1 MFKLPCKFEKS
12 VATVALCSLQHVSF
26 FEVLCDGEGA
36 GTLWNALMSH
46 SVVAAVVSF
55 CEFMADHASF
65 SCSAREAL
73 YGFLQSVWVFV
84 CVCVCVCVAVAL
96 SCVVLPGRFRRAKP
110 SCHGTRVCDFQGST
124 CISNFKLLSRCAS
137 ELCEFALQ
145 ELKRLHAFWPCS
157 LHQCNLETRDVCL
170 DEEDK
175 RIVNSVLSLCRL
187 LRMGSYFTRNILCIR
202 PVVDLR
208 LDVRRTSASVL
219 LSWSL

>member
-73 YGFLQSVWVFV
+73 YGFLQSM
-84 CVCVCVCVAVAL
+84 CDI
-96 SCVVLPGRFRRAKP
+96 RF
-110 SCHGTRVCDFQGST
+110 SS
-124 CISNFKLLSRCAS
+124 
-137 ELCEFALQ
+137 
-145 ELKRLHAFWPCS
+145 
-157 LHQCNLETRDVCL
+157 
-170 DEEDK
+170 
-175 RIVNSVLSLCRL
+175 VNV
-187 LRMGSYFTRNILCIR
+187 
-202 PVVDLR
+202 
-208 LDVRRTSASVL
+208 
-219 LSWSL
+219 

>member
-73 YGFLQSVWVFV
+73 YGFLQSMCDIACVWVFV
-84 CVCVCVCVAVAL
+84 CVCVCVCV
-96 SCVVLPGRFRRAKP
+96 CVSQSHCLVSYCQGDFAGPNRRAMAHE
-110 SCHGTRVCDFQGST
+110 CA
-124 CISNFKLLSRCAS
+124 IFKAQLV
-137 ELCEFALQ
+137 FALQ
-145 ELKRLHAFWPCS
+145 VAVTVRFRTLR
-157 LHQCNLETRDVCL
+157 V
-170 DEEDK
+170 
-175 RIVNSVLSLCRL
+175 RIAGIEAIACVLALFLTPMQS
-187 LRMGSYFTRNILCIR
+187 GDT
-202 PVVDLR
+202 
-208 LDVRRTSASVL
+208 
-219 LSWSL
+219 

>member
-1 MFKLPCKFEKS
+1 M
-12 VATVALCSLQHVSF
+12 
-26 FEVLCDGEGA
+26 LCDGEGA

-73 YGFLQSVWVFV
+73 YGFLQSMCDIACVWVFV
-84 CVCVCVCVAVAL
+84 CVYRSRTVLCRIARAI
-96 SCVVLPGRFRRAKP
+96 SQGQTVVPWHTSVRFSRLNLYV
-110 SCHGTRVCDFQGST
+110 H
-124 CISNFKLLSRCAS
+124 FKLLSRCAS